1 MVAVSGVHPVPSV
14 AVVGSGPSGCYTAQF
29 LRKAWPSASIVV
41 FESLP
46 APYGL
51 VRYGVAADHQG
62 NKAVV
67 RQFDRLFERSDV
79 AFVGNVTI
87 GKDLTMEELE
97 SAFDVVVL
105 AVGLQTDRPLP
116 VPLETGA
123 RVVGAGRLLRAFNG
137 YPGLASELSE
147 EVGTVGEHLAVVGMG
162 NVAMDVLRLMSKETA
177 QLDGSDIDDDALA
190 SLRPRPVR
198 TIDVLGRVCQPRAAC
213 DLSMLRELK
222 DLPHV
227 NISIKGLRPDDCGPI
242 VDLLTEVAEPAA
254 TLESQEYTQINFN
267 FGVQVQK
274 VDCREGRTVVHAV
287 CSTGEQQEF
296 SVDTVVTA
304 IGFQC
309 NPETDHNVALKP
321 NQKNVRPVG
330 WFRRG
335 PTGAIGANRRCAQQV
350 SEQLVADVESS
361 ALSVGRA
368 GLSDVWPKIADRAVS
383 FADWQRIDT
392 YETAQAPEARR
403 RRKVTSLGQM
413 LEIATQR

>member
-1 MVAVSGVHPVPSV
+1 MVAHNGAHPAPSV

-29 LRKAWPSASIVV
+29 LRKAWPTASIVV

-51 VRYGVAADHQG
+51 VRYGVAPDHQG

-79 AFVGNVTI
+79 TFVGNVTV
-87 GKDLTMEELE
+87 GKDLTLEDLE

-105 AVGLQTDRPLP
+105 AVGLQSDRPLP
-116 VPLETGA
+116 VPLDPGA

-137 YPGLASELSE
+137 YPGLACELSE
-147 EVGTVGEHLAVVGMG
+147 EMGTVGDHVAVVGMG

-177 QLDGSDIDDDALA
+177 QLDGSDIDDDAFTA
-190 SLRPRPVR
+190 LRPRPLR
-198 TIDVLGRVCQPRAAC
+198 TIDVLGRVCAPRPAC

-222 DLPHV
+222 DLPRV
-227 NISIKGLRPDDCGPI
+227 SISLKGLRPDDCGPI
-242 VDLLTEVAEPAA
+242 VDLLTEAAEPAA
-254 TLESQEYTQINFN
+254 NLDSEDLTQINFN
-267 FGVQVQK
+267 FGLQVQK
-274 VDCREGRTVVHAV
+274 VGCREGRTVVHAV
-287 CSTGEQQEF
+287 NATGERREF
-296 SVDTVVTA
+296 TVDSVVTA

-309 NPETDHNVALKP
+309 NPETDHNASLEP
-321 NQKNVRPVG
+321 NEKNIRPVG

-335 PTGAIGANRRCAQQV
+335 SVGAIGANRRCAQQV
-350 SEQLVADVESS
+350 SEQLILDVESS
-361 ALSVGRA
+361 ALPVGKA
-368 GLSDVWPKIADRAVS
+368 GLSTVWPKIADRAVS

-403 RRKVTSLGQM
+403 RRKVTDLGHM
-413 LEIATQR
+413 MEIATQR